1 MAEKND
7 FTENKPKE
15 NRDQALICIMNII
28 IDIVRLQQKLRFQ
41 EREEELLRTNDVVRF
56 LAVIICKDLDIVNTI
71 VDFPTTNLSKN
82 KSRTVT

>member
-15 NRDQALICIMNII
+15 NSDQALISIMNII

-41 EREEELLRTNDVVRF
+41 EREEELVRTNDVVRF
-56 LAVIICKDLDIVNTI
+56 LAVIIL
-71 VDFPTTNLSKN
+71 
-82 KSRTVT
+82 

>member
-15 NRDQALICIMNII
+15 NRDQALISIMNII